1 MAVLGFMSE
10 QQVGFSS
17 AIIIF
22 GGVTRLP
29 SHRGSP
35 VFWRFAEAYRGTIL

>member
-22 GGVTRLP
+22 GGVTRLQ

-35 VFWRFAEAYRGTIL
+35 VFWHFAGAYREAIL